1 MRLFIR
7 GERFPEGKLSK
18 EKHLAYLAQ
27 TIEFLFN
34 NENVSE
40 LIKVNSRS
48 FFTILSEIFLNKHV
62 VGVLLTLNKAPE
74 DRLHLKTTHMD
85 IIEKYKQIS
94 SNSTSLKH
102 IKFEYFYWIIKI
114 AIAEIYT
121 NDPESLVELVFESIN
136 YVLKEIFDFQ
146 AKDKSNEENIPDEEK
161 YIGPNDT
168 KIEIIEQE
176 ILDILPFYTQYM
188 QQEQLRIII
197 EISRDLKID
206 RLRIHIYEEQK
217 DFEGCIQTY
226 LTSDGCKTED
236 VFLWLR
242 KVHKKKD
249 KLEKESIDR
258 IQREILRV
266 INDLIITDSIKTSE
280 VIDQWLPNQQMEII
294 DKLSSDE
301 KLQLKYL
308 TDFINEREEEIRDK
322 MMAAARGRKTTTD
335 FNDYTYF
342 LKLHIKLLVKLDPKK
357 LDIKDY
363 YPVD

>member
-1 MRLFIR
+1 MHIMKLFIR

-48 FFTILSEIFLNKHV
+48 FFTVLSEIFLNKHV

-136 YVLKEIFDFQ
+136 YVLKEKFDFQ
-146 AKDKSNEENIPDEEK
+146 SKDKSDEENIPDEEK

-242 KVHKKKD
+242 KVHK
-249 KLEKESIDR
+249 
-258 IQREILRV
+258 
-266 INDLIITDSIKTSE
+266 
-280 VIDQWLPNQQMEII
+280 
-294 DKLSSDE
+294 
-301 KLQLKYL
+301 
-308 TDFINEREEEIRDK
+308 
-322 MMAAARGRKTTTD
+322 
-335 FNDYTYF
+335 
-342 LKLHIKLLVKLDPKK
+342 
-357 LDIKDY
+357 
-363 YPVD
+363 